1 MGRSIL
7 LPLSILALIV
17 APVHVL
23 ATTVTVP
30 GDFPTVQAVVDA
42 INNDSQVI
50 DTIMV
55 SAHSE
60 PSPLSIQWCAL
71 TVIGVPD
78 AFGVLP
84 TLPRMFAVE
93 GDFNFRNLHVLGPI
107 VHWGNTEFRGCE
119 IDSGVTS
126 VGAGNGPGH
135 LRFVDCTLRGQP
147 ALNLIHYVEV
157 ESCRVFG
164 PIIVSYESDAGLTM
178 TNSTMTGPGSY
189 AIALNTSA
197 GCYVADNIIHGFD
210 NGFSAAI
217 QDGQLTVRNN
227 LIEGCPGVA
236 LHAHSPS
243 AGSADFSGN
252 QVLACGVGVAISDGP
267 VTVKNNLILGS
278 TFDGIQIGGEGG
290 AVEGNVVG
298 RSGGSGIVISIRS
311 DYYGVTVQS
320 NTSFGNGG
328 SGFEVHESRLDG
340 SIRIQRNIAY
350 GNDGYGL
357 VVEAQSRIPSLSC
370 NDWFANVSGAVSGMS
385 PSPQDVSVDPLFCDV
400 EHDSVTLTS
409 NSPLLDAPGCGLI
422 GARGMGCASTPT
434 LVTLFTAER
443 DADGVRVRWHL
454 ADPTRLAEVWV
465 ERADVVAG
473 PWALIATEL
482 TTDGGASV
490 ALDRSALAEREY
502 WYRLDAREGSQ
513 AVVISEPVSVLAG
526 LAGRFELTRV
536 TPNPGFGPLRITF
549 NLARE
554 AAVEMNVI
562 DLQGRYVASLVNG
575 SRKVGLHTVEWT
587 GQSAAPGIYFLRY
600 SYPGGHQVERVVR
613 LR

>member
-1 MGRSIL
+1 MRHSLVPL
-7 LPLSILALIV
+7 LTALILFMV
-17 APVHVL
+17 TSVYA
-23 ATTVTVP
+23 ATVTVP

-42 INNDSQVI
+42 INDHSQVI
-50 DTIMV
+50 DTVMV

-78 AFGVLP
+78 SFGVLP

-107 VHWGNTEFRGCE
+107 VHWGDTEFRGCE

-135 LRFVDCTLRGQP
+135 LRFVDCTLRGNP
-147 ALNLIHYVEV
+147 ALSLIHYVEV

-178 TNSTMTGPGSY
+178 TNSTMTGPGSV

-197 GCYVADNIIHGFD
+197 GCYVADNIIRGFD

-227 LIEGCPGVA
+227 LIEDCPGLA

-243 AGSADFSGN
+243 AGSAEFSGN
-252 QVLACGVGVAISDGP
+252 QVLACGVGIAISDGP

-278 TFDGIQIGGEGG
+278 TLDGIQIGGEGG
-290 AVEGNVVG
+290 EVEGNVVG
-298 RSGGSGIVISIRS
+298 RSGGSGIVISTRS
-311 DYYGVTVQS
+311 DYYGVTVQN

-340 SIRIQRNIAY
+340 AIRIQRNIAY

-357 VVEAQSRIPSLSC
+357 IVGAQSRIPSLSC

-385 PSPQDVSVDPLFCDV
+385 PSPQDLFVDPLFCDV
-400 EHDSVTLTS
+400 DNDSVSLTAK
-409 NSPLLDAPGCGLI
+409 SPLLDAPECGLI
-422 GARGMGCASTPT
+422 GARGLGCASTPA
-434 LVTLFTAER
+434 LVTLFQADREH
-443 DADGVRVRWHL
+443 DGVRVRWRI
-454 ADPTRLAEVWV
+454 ADPTRLTQVSV
-465 ERADVVAG
+465 ERANVVAG
-473 PWALIATEL
+473 PWAAVATEQ
-482 TTDGGASV
+482 TVDGDLSV
-490 ALDRSALAEREY
+490 AIDRSALTDREY
-502 WYRLDAREGSQ
+502 WYRLVAREGGQ

-526 LAGRFELTRV
+526 LAGRFELVRV
-536 TPNPGFGPLRITF
+536 TPNPAFGPLRISFT
-549 NLARE
+549 LARE
-554 AAVEMNVI
+554 AEVEMDVI

-575 SRKVGLHTVEWT
+575 SRKAGAHSVEWF
-587 GQSAAPGIYFLRY
+587 GSSAAPGIYFLDYR
-600 SYPGGHQVERVVR
+600 YPGGHQVERIIR